1 MDYILRPDEVLAK
14 ARRRPEWGD
23 TDVQMKAARKHPAQA
38 SKRTGGQAV
47 DDPFAQ
53 KGR

>member
-23 TDVQMKAARKHPAQA
+23 TDVKMKAAQRPAAQVA
-38 SKRTGGQAV
+38 KGIGG
-47 DDPFAQ
+47 
-53 KGR
+53 